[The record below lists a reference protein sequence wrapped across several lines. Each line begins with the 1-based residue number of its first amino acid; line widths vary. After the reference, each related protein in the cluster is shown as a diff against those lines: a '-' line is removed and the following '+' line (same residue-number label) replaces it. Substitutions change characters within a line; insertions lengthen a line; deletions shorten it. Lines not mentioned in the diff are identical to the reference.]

1 MFKNSVKFSRQ
12 IVCRF
17 KIKLYLCTR
26 FREATTVALLLSDEV
41 ILENIPYRQAVQRAV
56 LCFVYFKTRDRK
68 QKYK

>member
-12 IVCRF
+12 IVCQF

-56 LCFVYFKTRDRK
+56 LCFVFFQDKRQKTK
-68 QKYK
+68 V